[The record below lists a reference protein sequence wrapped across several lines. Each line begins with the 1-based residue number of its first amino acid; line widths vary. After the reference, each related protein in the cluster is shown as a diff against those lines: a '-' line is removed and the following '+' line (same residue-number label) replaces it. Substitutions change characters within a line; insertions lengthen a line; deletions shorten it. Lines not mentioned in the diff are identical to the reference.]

1 MLQLLKLETFIKS
14 LDLSTIISNT
24 VGKDISNAFVKLFL
38 VDKDKNG
45 AIKSISPFFI
55 LLMAMSI
62 FGIVG
67 ATTQAIREE
76 NQEDMYLRSWDSG
89 YWQHLYLPWLQTTQH
104 NHN

>member
-38 VDKDKNG
+38 VDKDNNG

-67 ATTQAIREE
+67 ATTQAIRGGKSGRYVFEE
-76 NQEDMYLRSWDSG
+76 LG
-89 YWQHLYLPWLQTTQH
+89 FWLLAAFVFAMATNYSAQS
-104 NHN
+104 